1 MERQL
6 QHLKRQS
13 VAAEKYGE
21 LKQQERK
28 TTANLNAMRW
38 RSLDDEIRANQE
50 SINSLEINIESTA
63 ADQRAIDAKVEKQL
77 ALASLM
83 LSAIG
88 LFALFGLGFF
98 EIYSGP
104 LRQLCLWWSRL
115 ASGAGMMLIASVPL
129 AIAALRL
136 HRRYRWTDM
145 LHAVLLI
152 ALIMLWG
159 MII

>member
-1 MERQL
+1 MEAFFKPPPEVLAFIAFKKYIYL
-6 QHLKRQS
+6 QTLLLLSAFRCLIDS
-13 VAAEKYGE
+13 
-21 LKQQERK
+21 
-28 TTANLNAMRW
+28 
-38 RSLDDEIRANQE
+38 RSEA
-50 SINSLEINIESTA
+50 
-63 ADQRAIDAKVEKQL
+63 QL
-77 ALASLM
+77 ALASLLLTAM
-83 LSAIG
+83 G

-129 AIAALRL
+129 AIAAFRL

-145 LHAVLLI
+145 LHAVLLM
-152 ALIMLWG
+152 ALITLWG

>member
-1 MERQL
+1 MENFFRPPPEVLAFMAFKKYIYL
-6 QHLKRQS
+6 QALLLLS
-13 VAAEKYGE
+13 AF
-21 LKQQERK
+21 
-28 TTANLNAMRW
+28 RW
-38 RSLDDEIRANQE
+38 L
-50 SINSLEINIESTA
+50 
-63 ADQRAIDAKVEKQL
+63 IDAKVEKQL

-129 AIAALRL
+129 AIAAFRL

-145 LHAVLLI
+145 LHAVLLM
-152 ALIMLWG
+152 ALITLWG